1 MEHAA
6 PIILYI
12 GLTIFISHFFT
23 SLFEKTRIP
32 DVLLLIIIGIILGQ
46 VLNLNSS
53 SFGNYGLLLSTLA
66 LVLMLFDGGSHLS
79 FDVIKNTL
87 NRCISISLI
96 TFFATTLV
104 TFLIINYLLGYGIL
118 PSLFA
123 GTVLGSI
130 SPAVIVPIIKMLN
143 VSDKAKSMLVVE
155 SAITDVLSIIVS
167 LGIIGAITSNQNTF
181 FGFIGMEIIARMIC
195 SILLGF
201 GAAILWSAILEKV
214 RQFPNNIFTSL
225 AYLFILYGL
234 CEKLAWNGPL
244 CILIFGLILAN
255 AKQIPLSILKGFG
268 TNKLAEFS
276 ALEKTLFS
284 EVIFIVKTFFF
295 IYLGISI
302 EFGNIGYLFIGLI
315 ITIAIYVVRLFI
327 TKFVITDDFTFR
339 SAKLISFIIPKGLA
353 AAVLAEYP
361 VHLIGTI
368 NTLTDI
374 EKQNLIPI
382 FEHLRTIV
390 YSVVLFSIILSAIL
404 IIFENN
410 TTLDKM
416 YKKILP
422 FKDEVR

>member
-32 DVLLLIIIGIILGQ
+32 DVLLLILIGIILGQ
-46 VLNLNSS
+46 VLDLNSS

-79 FDVIKNTL
+79 FDIIKNTL
-87 NRCISISLI
+87 NRCITISLI

-104 TFLIINYLLGYGIL
+104 TFLIINYFLGYGIL

-181 FGFIGMEIIARMIC
+181 LGFIGMEIIARMIC

-234 CEKLAWNGPL
+234 CENLAWNGPI

-255 AKQIPLSILKGFG
+255 AKQIPLSVLKGFG

-315 ITIAIYVVRLFI
+315 ITIAIYAIRLFI
-327 TKFVITDDFTFR
+327 TKLVITDDFTFR

-404 IIFENN
+404 IVFENN
-410 TTLDKM
+410 LTLNKM

-422 FKDEVR
+422 FEDEVS

>member
-12 GLTIFISHFFT
+12 GLTIFVSHFFT

-46 VLNLNSS
+46 ALDLNSS

-79 FDVIKNTL
+79 FDVIKTTL
-87 NRCISISLI
+87 NRCITISLI

-104 TFLIINYLLGYGIL
+104 AFLIIYYLLGYNPL

-143 VSDKAKSMLVVE
+143 VSDRAKSMLVVE
-155 SAITDVLSIIVS
+155 SAITDVLSIIIS
-167 LGIIGAITSNQNTF
+167 LGIIGAITSNQSTLL
-181 FGFIGMEIIARMIC
+181 GFIGMEIIARMIC
-195 SILLGF
+195 SALLGL

-214 RQFPNNIFTSL
+214 RKFPNNIFTSL

-268 TNKLAEFS
+268 TNKLAEFT

-302 EFGNIGYLFIGLI
+302 EFGNMGYLLIGLI
-315 ITIAIYVVRLFI
+315 ITIAIYIVRLFI

-361 VHLIGTI
+361 IHLKAIQ
-368 NTLTDI
+368 
-374 EKQNLIPI
+374 ESPNLIV
-382 FEHLRTIV
+382 FQDLRAIV
-390 YSVVLFSIILSAIL
+390 FAVVLFSIILSAVL

-410 TTLDKM
+410 TGLNKM

-422 FKDEVR
+422 FKDEVS

>member
-12 GLTIFISHFFT
+12 GLTIFVSHFFT

-32 DVLLLIIIGIILGQ
+32 DVLLLIIIGIIVGQ
-46 VLNLNSS
+46 IFNLNSNT
-53 SFGNYGLLLSTLA
+53 FGDYGLLLSTLA

-79 FDVIKNTL
+79 FDVIKTTL
-87 NRCISISLI
+87 SRCVSISLI
-96 TFFATTLV
+96 TFFFTTLT
-104 TFLIINYLLGYGIL
+104 TFLIIKFTLGYELL

-143 VSDKAKSMLVVE
+143 VSDRTKSMLVVE

-167 LGIIGAITSNQNTF
+167 LGIIGAMTSTQDTLM
-181 FGFIGMEIIARMIC
+181 GFIGMEIIARMIC

-214 RQFPNNIFTSL
+214 RKFPNNIFTTL
-225 AYLFILYGL
+225 AYLFILYGI

-255 AKQIPLSILKGFG
+255 AKQIPLSVLKGLG
-268 TNKLAEFS
+268 TSKLAEFTS
-276 ALEKTLFS
+276 MEKTLFS

-295 IYLGISI
+295 IYLGLSI
-302 EFGNIGYLFIGLI
+302 EFGNFWYLLLG
-315 ITIAIYVVRLFI
+315 LFI
-327 TKFVITDDFTFR
+327 TISIYLVRLLITRFVITEDFTFS
-339 SAKLISFIIPKGLA
+339 SAKLISFMIPKGLA

-361 VHLIGTI
+361 VHLIHTI
-368 NTLTDI
+368 KSINDI
-374 EKQNLIPI
+374 EKQNLLPV
-382 FEHLRTIV
+382 FENLRTIV
-390 YSVVLFSIILSAIL
+390 YSVVLFSIILSALL
-404 IIFENN
+404 IIFEKNN
-410 TTLDKM
+410 FLNNA
-416 YKKILP
+416 YKKVLP
-422 FKDEVR
+422 FNKKEN

>member
-12 GLTIFISHFFT
+12 GLTIFVSHFFT

-46 VLNLNSS
+46 ALDLNSS

-79 FDVIKNTL
+79 FDVIKTTL
-87 NRCISISLI
+87 NRCITISLI

-104 TFLIINYLLGYGIL
+104 TFLIIYYLLGYDPL

-143 VSDKAKSMLVVE
+143 VSDRAKSMLVVE
-155 SAITDVLSIIVS
+155 SAITDVLSIIIS
-167 LGIIGAITSNQNTF
+167 LGIIGAITSNQSTLL
-181 FGFIGMEIIARMIC
+181 GFIGMEIIARMIC
-195 SILLGF
+195 SALLGL

-214 RQFPNNIFTSL
+214 RKFPNNIFTSL

-234 CEKLAWNGPL
+234 CEKLACNGPL

-268 TNKLAEFS
+268 TNKLAEFT

-302 EFGNIGYLFIGLI
+302 EFGNMGYLLIGLI
-315 ITIAIYVVRLFI
+315 ITIAIYIVRLFI

-361 VHLIGTI
+361 IHLKAIQ
-368 NTLTDI
+368 
-374 EKQNLIPI
+374 ESPNLIV
-382 FEHLRTIV
+382 FQDLRAIV
-390 YSVVLFSIILSAIL
+390 FAVVLFSIILSALL

-410 TTLDKM
+410 S
-416 YKKILP
+416 
-422 FKDEVR
+422 

>member
-32 DVLLLIIIGIILGQ
+32 DVLLLIFIGIILGQ
-46 VLNLNSS
+46 TLNLTSAT
-53 SFGNYGLLLSTLA
+53 FGNYGLLLSTLA

-79 FDVIKNTL
+79 FDVIKTTL
-87 NRCISISLI
+87 NRCVSISLI
-96 TFFATTLV
+96 TFFGTTIV
-104 TFLIINYLLGYGIL
+104 TFLIIKSTLGYGLL

-143 VSDKAKSMLVVE
+143 VSDKTKSMLVVE
-155 SAITDVLSIIVS
+155 SAITDVLSIIIS
-167 LGIIGAITSNQNTF
+167 LGIIGAMTATQDTLM
-181 FGFIGMEIIARMIC
+181 GFIGMEIIARMIC
-195 SILLGF
+195 SIILGF

-214 RQFPNNIFTSL
+214 RKFPNNIFTSL
-225 AYLFILYGL
+225 AYLFILYGI

-255 AKQIPLSILKGFG
+255 AKQIPLTILKGFG
-268 TNKLAEFS
+268 TSKLAEFT
-276 ALEKTLFS
+276 AMEKTLFS

-302 EFGNIGYLFIGLI
+302 EFGNVSYLILGAF
-315 ITIAIYVVRLFI
+315 ITIAIYLTRIIITRL
-327 TKFVITDDFTFR
+327 VITEDFSYR
-339 SAKLISFIIPKGLA
+339 SAKLISFMIPKGLA

-361 VHLIGTI
+361 VHLIHTI
-368 NTLTDI
+368 ETLSEV
-374 EKQNLIPI
+374 EKLNLVPV
-382 FEHLRTIV
+382 FENLRTIV
-390 YSVVLFSIILSAIL
+390 YSVVLFSIVLSAIL
-404 IIFENN
+404 IMFEENN
-410 TTLDKM
+410 SLNKI
-416 YKKILP
+416 YKKLLP
-422 FKDEVR
+422 FDGKES